1 MAIKEHL
8 FKIIFF
14 QRDNVYEI
22 YARQVSESDMYGFI
36 VVEELVFGERSSVL
50 VDPSEEK
57 VKHEFAEV
65 TRTYIPMHAILRIDE
80 VEKEGVATIVRGG
93 TNTNNVSQF
102 PGMTNNKISSTPQE

>member
-1 MAIKEHL
+1 MAMKEHL

-36 VVEELVFGERSSVL
+36 VVEELVFGERSAVL

-57 VKHEFAEV
+57 IKHEFTEV
-65 TRTYIPMHAILRIDE
+65 TRTYIPMHAVLRIDE
-80 VEKEGVATIVRGG
+80 VEKEGVAKIVKSTG
-93 TNTNNVSQF
+93 NTNNVSPF
-102 PGMTNNKISSTPQE
+102 PGVASNKTSSTPQE